1 MALFKNKLKTFQEQA
16 AQEKEALQAQIEQL
30 KKEKGEAA
38 LECIN
43 LQAKVTEQ
51 KEVIAQVTKQGKQLQ
66 EQNDRLQQMQE
77 AAQEIGTELRNEN
90 EALQKQLT
98 VLQAQLAEH
107 KTALVQSQEANEDL
121 LQNKYK
127 RVNKVRTKRTQALRP
142 LKGKKMPEKLRQVT
156 QNTATDANTTQ
167 AESIEAGAMTH
178 NALGQVKT
186 QAEFQNVPVNM
197 GSRMIAPRVR
207 RR

>member
-30 KKEKGEAA
+30 KKEKGEVS
-38 LECIN
+38 LEYIN
-43 LQAKVTEQ
+43 LQAKITEQ
-51 KEVIAQVTKQGKQLQ
+51 KEVVAQVTKQRKQLQ
-66 EQNDRLQQMQE
+66 EQNDHLQQMQE

-90 EALQKQLT
+90 DALQKQLA

-107 KTALVQSQEANEDL
+107 KTALAQSQANEHL
-121 LQNKYK
+121 LQGKYK
-127 RVNKVRTKRTQALRP
+127 RVNKVRTNRTQALRP
-142 LKGKKMPEKLRQVT
+142 LKGKTMPKKLRQAT
-156 QNTATDANTTQ
+156 QNTAHEANSTQ
-167 AESIEAGAMTH
+167 TESIEAGAMTH

>member
-1 MALFKNKLKTFQEQA
+1 MALFKNKLKAFQEQA
-16 AQEKEALQAQIEQL
+16 AQEKQELQRQIARLE
-30 KKEKGEAA
+30 KEKTTISHKH
-38 LECIN
+38 LH
-43 LQAKVTEQ
+43 LQEKVVEKQATITQ
-51 KEVIAQVTKQGKQLQ
+51 LTKQQEQLQ
-66 EQNDRLQQMQE
+66 EQNDHLQQMHE

-98 VLQAQLAEH
+98 VLQNQLAKQE
-107 KTALVQSQEANEDL
+107 TALTQSQANEDV

-127 RVNKVRTKRTQALRP
+127 RVNKIHTKRTQALRP
-142 LKGKKMPEKLRQVT
+142 LRGKKMPEKLHQILSK
-156 QNTATDANTTQ
+156 TTHQ
-167 AESIEAGAMTH
+167 EDNPQTESIEAGAITH

-197 GSRMIAPRVR
+197 GNRMITPRVR

>member
-30 KKEKGEAA
+30 KKEKREAS

-66 EQNDRLQQMQE
+66 EQNDHLQQMHE
-77 AAQEIGTELRNEN
+77 ATQEIGTELRNEN

-98 VLQAQLAEH
+98 VLQTQLAKQE
-107 KTALVQSQEANEDL
+107 TALAQSQANEDL

-127 RVNKVRTKRTQALRP
+127 RVNKIRTKRAQALRP
-142 LKGKKMPEKLRQVT
+142 LKGKKMPEKLRQ
-156 QNTATDANTTQ
+156 ATPNVAHEENNAQ
-167 AESIEAGAMTH
+167 AETIEVGAITH

-197 GSRMIAPRVR
+197 GNRMITPRVR